1 MTTSLQE
8 RTRLSPAER
17 RILLE
22 VIFNWRLVAR
32 HNQRIPPGDWLI
44 WLILSGRGWGKT
56 RTGAEFIRAQ
66 KEAGLGRFALIG
78 QTVADAR
85 DVMIEGESGL
95 LAVCPPWD
103 KPKYEPSKRR
113 VTWANGAQA
122 STYSADEPDQLRGPQ
137 QEAAWGDEPA
147 KWKYAQE
154 TMDNLMMG
162 LRLGPKP
169 RLLLTGT
176 PRPTALIKQLVK
188 ESATG
193 RVHLTRGTT
202 FENLDNLSPAF
213 RSIIEK
219 YEGTRIGR
227 QELEAEVLEDVEGAL
242 WTLAQIDSL
251 RVDKVPDAL
260 LYVTVGVDP
269 AVTSTQD
276 SDETGIVVAGRAWC
290 SCKGA
295 AEKHYFVLQDATQGI
310 VAPAVWAAKVVNAY
324 HNFAANRVAAEVNN
338 GGDLVE
344 SVIHGVDKSIP
355 IRKVHASRGKL
366 TRAEPISMLYEQ
378 GKVHHVGTFPLLEDQ
393 MCTYVAGAGD
403 SPDRMDALVW
413 AITELS
419 RGGGTAA

>member
-1 MTTSLQE
+1 MTSLLQR
-8 RTRLSPAER
+8 RTQLSQSER

-22 VIFNWRLVAR
+22 VIFNWGLVAR
-32 HNQRIPPGDWLI
+32 DSQRIPPGDWLT

-66 KEAGLGRFALIG
+66 KDAGLGRFALIG

-95 LAVCPPWD
+95 LSVCPPWD
-103 KPKYEPSKRR
+103 RPKYEPSKRR
-113 VTWANGAQA
+113 LTWPNGAQA
-122 STYSADEPDQLRGPQ
+122 TTYSADEPDQLRGPQ

-154 TMDNLMMG
+154 TMDNLLMG
-162 LRLGPKP
+162 LRLGAKP

-176 PRPTALIKQLVK
+176 PRPTRLIKDLVK
-188 ESATG
+188 EAQTG

-202 FENLDNLSPAF
+202 YENLDNLSPAF

-242 WTLAQIDSL
+242 WTLAQIDAL
-251 RVDKVPDAL
+251 RVDKAPPEML
-260 LYVTVGVDP
+260 WVTVGVDP
-269 AVTSTQD
+269 AVTSKED

-290 SCKGA
+290 SCKGTA
-295 AEKHYFVLQDATQGI
+295 DKHYFVLQDATVGI
-310 VAPAVWAAKVVNAY
+310 VAPTVWASAAVNAY
-324 HNFAANRVAAEVNN
+324 HRHEANVIAAEVNN
-338 GGDLVE
+338 GGDL
-344 SVIHGVDKSIP
+344 IQTL
-355 IRKVHASRGKL
+355 IRGIDPKVPVRKLHASRGKL
-366 TRAEPISMLYEQ
+366 TRAEPVSMLYEQ

-393 MCTYVAGAGD
+393 MCTYVAGMGD

-419 RGGGTAA
+419 RMGGMAA